1 MIKMDIRKLLNLFEC
16 QRKSINENL
25 RNIGLSP
32 LPNDIYL
39 YDDVIK
45 YLNNLKKDF
54 ESEIDELNVKKT
66 SYEKEGNGFGI
77 EKELRIKLQQKW
89 YNSDEIRYTMD
100 YLKSK
105 KFADDRVFAESYI
118 RSELVNKWKPVI
130 AVTNKLYQKWV
141 DKKLINE
148 VIKDY
153 QEDIS
158 VGVFQKIRKEID
170 SYKKR
175 WVDWFDIIQKLM
187 RKGYRLEDI
196 KTVIKLKV

>member
-1 MIKMDIRKLLNLFEC
+1 MATQEEKTLYSDCC
-16 QRKSINENL
+16 QYAL
-25 RNIGLSP
+25 
-32 LPNDIYL
+32 
-39 YDDVIK
+39 K
-45 YLNNLKKDF
+45 YI
-54 ESEIDELNVKKT
+54 SVYPKT
-66 SYEKEGNGFGI
+66 

-196 KTVIKLKV
+196 KTVIKLKA

>member
-1 MIKMDIRKLLNLFEC
+1 MTNKEEKVLYSDCC
-16 QRKSINENL
+16 QYAL
-25 RNIGLSP
+25 
-32 LPNDIYL
+32 
-39 YDDVIK
+39 K
-45 YLNNLKKDF
+45 YI
-54 ESEIDELNVKKT
+54 SRYPKT
-66 SYEKEGNGFGI
+66 
-77 EKELRIKLQQKW
+77 EKELKVKLQQKW